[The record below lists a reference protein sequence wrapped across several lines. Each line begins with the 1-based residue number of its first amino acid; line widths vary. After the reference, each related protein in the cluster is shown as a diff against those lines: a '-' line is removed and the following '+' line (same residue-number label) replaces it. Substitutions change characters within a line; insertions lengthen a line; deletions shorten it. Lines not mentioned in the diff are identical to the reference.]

1 MSEEIKDLAADPNLV
16 ARCCKGFLVNGFRFH
31 INSRAQNMTTQNSG
45 VVVSATTECYASSR
59 DRQPRSAILDYYG
72 VLEKILILD
81 YYSKGRVVLMDCT
94 WFDTLSESGMKTD
107 DNGFTLVNMNRRYN
121 TNESYIFASQ
131 AHQVFY
137 VNDLMDPQW
146 GVVVRTMPRH
156 IYDDPNQ
163 GIENNDMLLQTHSL
177 GCENIDASIDPLTM
191 DTWARDDGVA
201 EYVEGPP
208 RDGEETEEE
217 SGED

>member
-1 MSEEIKDLAADPNLV
+1 MSEEMKDLAAGPNLI

-45 VVVSATTECYASSR
+45 VVVSATIECYASSR

-94 WFDTLSESGMKTD
+94 RFDTLSESGMKTD
-107 DNGFTLVNMNRRYN
+107 DNGFTLVNMNHCYN
-121 TNESYIFASQ
+121 TDESYIFASQ

-137 VNDLMDPQW
+137 VNDPMDPQW
-146 GVVVRTMPRH
+146 GVIVRTMPRH

-163 GIENNDMLLQTHSL
+163 GIEDNDMFLQTGAL
-177 GCENIDASIDPLTM
+177 GCENIDASLDALNL
-191 DTWARDDGVA
+191 DTWVRDDGVA
-201 EYVEGPP
+201 EYV
-208 RDGEETEEE
+208 D
-217 SGED
+217 